1 MGEKNNESHLGP
13 ESAGCACLCMRV
25 HLLHNYL
32 CMPPTDGWK
41 SNESFFNFHFV
52 NYFFFGPQTWD
63 ACTFRDKYSGLA
75 CGHKEAVCIHGK
87 LYTEPQTRVFTFKL
101 VRGIE
106 GDSHAAII
114 VHFCWWSND
123 FFRGVCFSFIY
134 FFAYSDVH
142 CCKSYLKSTACDGCI
157 TCPFSCSSRKLYVLF
172 SCNVVRVIL

>member
-123 FFRGVCFSFIY
+123 FFRGVCFSFI
-134 FFAYSDVH
+134 FFLLTVMF
-142 CCKSYLKSTACDGCI
+142 I
-157 TCPFSCSSRKLYVLF
+157 
-172 SCNVVRVIL
+172 VVRVIWNPQLVMVVLHVPFLVLVGSCMSCSVVM